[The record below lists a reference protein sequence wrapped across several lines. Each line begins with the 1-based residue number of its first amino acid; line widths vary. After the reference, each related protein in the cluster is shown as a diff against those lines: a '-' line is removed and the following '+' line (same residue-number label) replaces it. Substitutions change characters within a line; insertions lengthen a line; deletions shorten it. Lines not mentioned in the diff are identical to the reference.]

1 MKLTAVGLLKT
12 NGPDKDP
19 FLLGI
24 EADLSTFGY
33 FQRGV
38 VRDMITF
45 VSRTA
50 AQRTLPGQ
58 RQTVQHEEYFCNV
71 QNRDGL
77 VGVVFVDSGYP
88 SRAAFGILVKV
99 LDEFSEASS
108 DRWRNNTAD
117 SDEAAPIL
125 KSALTRYQ
133 VQPWSRCPTASDN
146 ARHCMPLCNQPEQ
159 ELHIR
164 VYRCLP
170 FDAWPHTH

>member
-1 MKLTAVGLLKT
+1 MKLTAIGLLKP

-19 FLLGI
+19 YLLGI

-50 AQRTLPGQ
+50 AQRTTPGQ

-88 SRAAFGILVKV
+88 SRAAFGILAKV

-133 VQPWSRCPTASDN
+133 VQLCPVVSDHGKCCKLFC
-146 ARHCMPLCNQPEQ
+146 R
-159 ELHIR
+159 R
-164 VYRCLP
+164 V
-170 FDAWPHTH
+170 